1 MHSVLI
7 ADLAALASQ
16 HGPAIVRAHE
26 EVPPEAVVQYWAT
39 SRNRMELWHQALT
52 RYRSAQGTGDSVA
65 MRNWWHEHLVVMEE
79 VLVTDMLTRVV
90 AALALGLDESSDR
103 EDEVSPVTH
112 CIHLSHLDASNR
124 VQKMMIRG
132 RGSSVEDAVR
142 LNRLRRGVERWTD
155 VLIGRM
161 SFQSPCTI
169 QYAFDGARAKQFA
182 HETRG
187 YPSGP
192 ARDTAA
198 WLMNAAMHDM
208 LRRRTSTKAA
218 LPEANRAVAT
228 SVLMMMRPEHFDSVG
243 VLKSLWMNRL
253 TAGTSRADRII
264 DELMAADIDQA
275 ETATGVEMVCEPYFA
290 RWYL

>member
-26 EVPPEAVVQYWAT
+26 EVPPEAVVQYWAS
-39 SRNRMELWHQALT
+39 SRSRMELWHQALT
-52 RYRSAQGTGDSVA
+52 RYRAAQESGDSLA
-65 MRNWWHEHLVVMEE
+65 MQTWWHEHLVVMEE
-79 VLVTDMLTRVV
+79 VLVTDMLTRVI

-124 VQKMMIRG
+124 VHKMMICG
-132 RGSSVEDAVR
+132 RGGSVQDAVR

-155 VLIGRM
+155 ALIGRM
-161 SFQSPCTI
+161 SFQSPSTI
-169 QYAFDGARAKQFA
+169 QYAFDLGRAQQFA
-182 HETRG
+182 LETRA

-198 WLMNAAMHDM
+198 WLMNAAMHDT
-208 LRRRTSTKAA
+208 LRRRTSTQSA

-253 TAGTSRADRII
+253 TAGTSRTDRII
-264 DELMAADIDQA
+264 DELMATDIDQA
-275 ETATGVEMVCEPYFA
+275 ETATGLEMVNEPYFA

>member
-16 HGPAIVRAHE
+16 HGPAIVRAYE
-26 EVPPEAVVQYWAT
+26 EVPPEAVVQYWST
-39 SRNRMELWHQALT
+39 SRSRMELWHQALM
-52 RYRSAQGTGDSVA
+52 RYRTAQRSGDSVA
-65 MRNWWHEHLVVMEE
+65 MRTWWHEHLVVMEE
-79 VLVTDMLTRVV
+79 VLVTDMLTRVI
-90 AALALGLDESSDR
+90 AALAIGLDESSDR

-124 VQKMMIRG
+124 VHRMMIRG
-132 RGSSVEDAVR
+132 RGSSVQDAVR

-155 VLIGRM
+155 AFIGRM
-161 SFQSPCTI
+161 SYQSPSTI
-169 QYAFDGARAKQFA
+169 QYAFDLGRAEQFA
-182 HETRG
+182 LETRS
-187 YPSGP
+187 YPCGP

-208 LRRRTSTKAA
+208 LQRRTSPEPA

-228 SVLMMMRPEHFDSVG
+228 SVLMMMRPEYFDSVG

-253 TAGTSRADRII
+253 TAGSSRADRII
-264 DELMAADIDQA
+264 DELMAADIDKA
-275 ETATGVEMVCEPYFA
+275 ETATGMEMVNEPYFA